1 MYNHTIP
8 DPAELPSSRK
18 LLRSTLIAIV
28 VAGAL
33 LVTVVLPAEYAIDPT
48 GIGRALGLT
57 QMGEIKTQL
66 AREAAADVPPAVS
79 NQIGGTAAA
88 AAQPLTAS
96 IPDGA
101 TASAQPTQQEAAPA
115 AQTWKDQMQVVL
127 QRGEGAEIKLVMKAG
142 AKAEFSWTVQGG
154 TVNFDTHGDGGGQ
167 SISYE
172 KVRNV
177 PADEGVL
184 VAAFDG
190 NHGWFWRN
198 RGDAP
203 VTVVVRVRGEYQD
216 IKRLI

>member
-1 MYNHTIP
+1 MYNHTMP

-18 LLRSTLIAIV
+18 LLRSTLVAIA

-57 QMGEIKTQL
+57 QMGEIKAQL
-66 AREAAADVPPAVS
+66 AKEAATDAEPAAS
-79 NQIGGTAAA
+79 NQNGGAAA
-88 AAQPLTAS
+88 NAQPLPAS

-101 TASAQPTQQEAAPA
+101 TASARPAQQEAAPA
-115 AQTWKDQMQVVL
+115 PQTWKDQMQVVL
-127 QRGEGAEIKLVMKAG
+127 QPGEGAEIKLVMKAG
-142 AKAEFSWTVQGG
+142 AKVEFSWTVQGG

-172 KVRNV
+172 KGRTV
-177 PADEGVL
+177 PADQGVL

-198 RGDAP
+198 RGNAP

>member
-1 MYNHTIP
+1 MYNNTIP
-8 DPAELPSSRK
+8 DAAELPSARK
-18 LLRSTLIAIV
+18 LLRSTFIALA

-33 LVTVVLPAEYAIDPT
+33 LISVVLPAEYAIDPT
-48 GIGRALGLT
+48 GIGRLLGLT
-57 QMGEIKTQL
+57 EMGEIKAQL
-66 AREAAADVPPAVS
+66 AKEAEADAPPDATSQDGRAAAIAKPLPAPEA
-79 NQIGGTAAA
+79 TE
-88 AAQPLTAS
+88 P
-96 IPDGA
+96 
-101 TASAQPTQQEAAPA
+101 TASARPA
-115 AQTWKDQMQVVL
+115 QDVATPAQVWQDEMQVVL
-127 QRGEGAEIKLVMKAG
+127 QPGEGAEIKLVMKAG

-154 TVNFDTHGDGGGQ
+154 TVNFDTHGDGGGK

-172 KVRNV
+172 KGRTVS
-177 PADEGVL
+177 ADKGVL

>member
-18 LLRSTLIAIV
+18 LLRSTLIAIA

-57 QMGEIKTQL
+57 QMGEIKAQL
-66 AREAAADVPPAVS
+66 AKEAATDVPPAVVS
-79 NQIGGTAAA
+79 NPDGGTAVD
-88 AAQPLTAS
+88 AQPLPAS

-101 TASAQPTQQEAAPA
+101 TASAQPMQQEAAPA

-127 QRGEGAEIKLVMKAG
+127 QPGEGAEIKLVMKAG

-172 KVRNV
+172 KGRTV
-177 PADEGVL
+177 PADQGVL

-198 RGDAP
+198 RGNAP

>member
-1 MYNHTIP
+1 MYNNAIP
-8 DPAELPSSRK
+8 DAAELPSARK
-18 LLRSTLIAIV
+18 LLRSTLIALA
-28 VAGAL
+28 VAGVL

-48 GIGRALGLT
+48 GIGRMLGLT
-57 QMGEIKTQL
+57 KMGEIKAQL
-66 AREAAADVPPAVS
+66 AREAAADATPAVAS
-79 NQIGGTAAA
+79 QDGRAADGAKPLPAPVAGGPAGSER
-88 AAQPLTAS
+88 AAQ
-96 IPDGA
+96 DVA
-101 TASAQPTQQEAAPA
+101 TPEQV
-115 AQTWKDQMQVVL
+115 WKDQMQAVL
-127 QRGEGAEIKLVMKAG
+127 QPGEGTEIKLVMKAG

-172 KVRNV
+172 KGRTV